1 MYQKTLL
8 PAALAFALLLSV
20 PALGQ
25 AAKEAAAPAANAPAV
40 TSAPVAPKVDQ
51 DKAYLLRQEF
61 VAKTAEL
68 HGKITAREAE
78 LETLLATK
86 PGDEAAIKKLA
97 AEISGL
103 RGQLFEQK
111 TLYRLRFAKE
121 TGTPI
126 RETHHMM
133 GGMMGGMQGGMM
145 GSGMDCKMMG
155 KGMGMGMGKGMGM
168 MQGMDHGAM
177 SGMDHGAMSG
187 MDQANMPG
195 MDHPN
200 MPGMDP
206 NMPGMSHP
214 GMPDMTAPAAKGA
227 PAGKP

>member
-1 MYQKTLL
+1 MYQKTLI

-20 PALGQ
+20 PALSQ
-25 AAKEAAAPAANAPAV
+25 AAKEAAAPAANATAA
-40 TSAPVAPKVDQ
+40 TSTLLTPKVDP
-51 DKAYLLRQEF
+51 DKAYLLKQEF

-68 HGKITAREAE
+68 HGKLTAREAE

-111 TLYRLRFAKE
+111 TLYRLRYAKE

-126 RETHHMM
+126 RETRHMM
-133 GGMMGGMQGGMM
+133 GGMMGGMSGGMQGG
-145 GSGMDCKMMG
+145 GMDCKMMG
-155 KGMGMGMGKGMGM
+155 KGMGKGMGMGM

-177 SGMDHGAMSG
+177 SGMDH
-187 MDQANMPG
+187 ANMPG
-195 MDHPN
+195 MDHSGKPGMDHGKMSDMDHAN
-200 MPGMDP
+200 MPGM
-206 NMPGMSHP
+206 NHP
-214 GMPDMTAPAAKGA
+214 GVPDMAA